1 MSPYLGNMIDDF
13 RALGKWKIQLTM
25 KVKFMSSKK
34 SSESQPM
41 HSKSDNREI
50 MIDADTGEIIG
61 ELFNY
66 L

>member
-1 MSPYLGNMIDDF
+1 MENSADNKSEIHV
-13 RALGKWKIQLTM
+13 I
-25 KVKFMSSKK
+25 KK